1 VLRSPSNAREVSR
14 HVAALP
20 PDYEVQRSGEH
31 WVVAGPTGI
40 YTVGRAE
47 SDPARDAERTS
58 MLAHELRAALS
69 DEVPW
74 VPFVDALLVAPH
86 DVLTDPSAGS
96 LACTV
101 VELDMLRLALTTG
114 AVTVHERE
122 LAEIQRLLP
131 LVVDRMRRDRPGSL
145 PLT

>member
-1 VLRSPSNAREVSR
+1 MLRTHANAREVSR

-20 PDYEVQRSGEH
+20 PDYEVQRTGEH

-40 YTVGRAE
+40 FTVGRAE
-47 SDPARDAERTS
+47 LDPARDAERTS
-58 MLAHELRAALS
+58 VLAHELRAVLS

-86 DVLTDPSAGS
+86 EVLVDPGVGS

-101 VELDMLRLALTTG
+101 VELDMLGLALTNG
-114 AVTVHERE
+114 ALTVRERE

-131 LVVDRMRRDRPGSL
+131 LVLDRLRRERPGSL
-145 PLT
+145 PRA